1 MGDSGRG
8 NASAPKAA
16 AGLKAVAFDLDGTL
30 YPNYRFYAR
39 LFPLILRHPRFF
51 RAFALVR
58 RRLHEADADAPAGG
72 TNGTNFY
79 RRQAA
84 LMSELLGVRVDEQSM
99 ERRVYRPWEN
109 CFARVRL
116 FPFVAE
122 TAAALKGAGLK
133 LGLLSDFPPERK
145 LILLGLEGVF
155 DTVLCTEIT
164 GRLKPNRLPFDTLA
178 RAMAVEAESILY
190 VGNSP
195 RFDVAGA
202 KAAGMRAALIKR
214 GPAST
219 GRCSAET
226 AAADFVFRDYR
237 QLRQYVLG

>member
-8 NASAPKAA
+8 NAAAPRAA
-16 AGLKAVAFDLDGTL
+16 PGLKAVAFDLDGTL
-30 YPNYRFYAR
+30 YPNYRFYTR

-58 RRLHEADADAPAGG
+58 RQLHKAEPAGG
-72 TNGTNFY
+72 TEGENFY

-84 LMSELLGVRVDEQSM
+84 LMSKLLGRRVDEQSM
-99 ERRVYRPWEN
+99 EQRVYRPWEN
-109 CFARVRL
+109 CFARVSL
-116 FPFVAE
+116 FPFVKE
-122 TAAALKGAGLK
+122 TAAALKDAGLR

-155 DTVLCTEIT
+155 DTVLCTETT
-164 GRLKPNRLPFDTLA
+164 GRLKPSRLPFDALA
-178 RAMAVEAESILY
+178 RAMAIEAEAILY

-195 RFDVAGA
+195 RFDAAGA

-219 GRCSAET
+219 GRYSAEA